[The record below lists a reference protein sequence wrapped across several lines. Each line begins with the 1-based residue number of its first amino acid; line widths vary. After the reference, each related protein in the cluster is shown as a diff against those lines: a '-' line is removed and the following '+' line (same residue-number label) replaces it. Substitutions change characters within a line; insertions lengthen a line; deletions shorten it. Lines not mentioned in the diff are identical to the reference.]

1 MDLEKLLHLD
11 AVIHAPMRLAILS
24 ILITVENAQFT
35 FLKESTGA
43 TDGNLSTHLAKLED
57 HGFITIRKF
66 FAGKKPQTRCAIT
79 EKGRAAFTEY
89 LEQLEHIVKDPK
101 KQGKKTVEEK
111 REKPVSTFMVDF
123 SSDDPLI
130 D

>member
-43 TDGNLSTHLAKLED
+43 TDGNLSTHLAKLEG
-57 HGFITIRKF
+57 HGFIAIRKT
-66 FAGKKPQTRCAIT
+66 FAGKKPQTLCAIT

-89 LEQLEHIVKDPK
+89 LEQLEHIVKAPQ
-101 KQGKKTVEEK
+101 KQGKKTAGKEQAK
-111 REKPVSTFMVDF
+111 QKNSIFLDF
-123 SSDDPLI
+123 SPDNPYLD
-130 D
+130 